1 MIKIQPMRTL
11 NIILSLLIVSVASV
25 SCNQEQE
32 KAEAKQTQ
40 DSLLMAQQD
49 SLLDAFKTEFE
60 SISQTMKEVN
70 AKNGIFNLD
79 TSETEVLN
87 KETIIGQI
95 KNLDALLESKQSQ
108 LNDLY
113 KRMKESKVRNE
124 EMEGMI
130 SSMQESL
137 TNREAQITELMT
149 MLANK
154 DVKID
159 AILNRVDSMRVT
171 NIELTEEVI
180 KMDEEMHLVYYIIGD
195 AKELKEKGITTK
207 EGGIL
212 GIGASKKLDVS
223 KLDLS
228 LFTESD
234 ERDLLSVPVYSKKAK
249 LITNHPEASY
259 SLVLDSDGKV
269 ETLNVL
275 NRKSFWAATDIL
287 VIEVAN

>member
-1 MIKIQPMRTL
+1 MRILYT
-11 NIILSLLIVSVASV
+11 ILSILIVSIALV
-25 SCNQEQE
+25 SCSQEQE
-32 KAEAKQTQ
+32 KAEVKQVQ

-49 SLLDAFKTEFE
+49 SLLNVFMSEFE
-60 SISQTMKEVN
+60 SISQTVNEVN
-70 AKNGIFNLD
+70 AKNGIYSLD
-79 TSETEVLN
+79 TSESNVLS
-87 KETIIGQI
+87 KESIIGQVE
-95 KNLDALLESKQSQ
+95 NLDQLLQSKQNQ
-108 LNDLY
+108 LNDLF

-124 EMEGMI
+124 EMEGLI

-137 TNREAQITELMT
+137 SNREAQINELMT

-159 AILNRVDSMRVT
+159 DILNRVDSMRVT

-180 KMDEEMHLVYYIIGD
+180 KMDEELHMIYYVVGN
-195 AKELKEKGITTK
+195 AKELKDKGITTK
-207 EGGIL
+207 EDGIL

-234 ERDLLSVPVYSKKAK
+234 ERDLLSVPIYSKKAK

-259 SLVLDSDGKV
+259 SFVLDSEEKV
-269 ETLNVL
+269 ETLSIV

-287 VIEVAN
+287 VVEVSN

>member
-1 MIKIQPMRTL
+1 MRILYT
-11 NIILSLLIVSVASV
+11 ILSILIVSIALV
-25 SCNQEQE
+25 SCSQEQE
-32 KAEAKQTQ
+32 KAEVKQVQ

-49 SLLDAFKTEFE
+49 SLLNVFMSEFE
-60 SISQTMKEVN
+60 SISQTVNEVN
-70 AKNGIFNLD
+70 AKNGIYSLD
-79 TSETEVLN
+79 TSESNVLS
-87 KETIIGQI
+87 KESIIGQVE
-95 KNLDALLESKQSQ
+95 NLDQLLQSKQNQ
-108 LNDLY
+108 LNDLF

-124 EMEGMI
+124 EMEGLI

-137 TNREAQITELMT
+137 SNREAQINELMT

-159 AILNRVDSMRVT
+159 DILNRVDSMRVT

-180 KMDEEMHLVYYIIGD
+180 KMDEELHMIYYVVGN
-195 AKELKEKGITTK
+195 AKELKDKGITTK
-207 EGGIL
+207 EDGIL

-234 ERDLLSVPVYSKKAK
+234 ERDLLSVPIYSKKAK

-259 SLVLDSDGKV
+259 SFVLDSEEKV
-269 ETLNVL
+269 ETLSIV

-287 VIEVAN
+287 VVEVSI

>member
-1 MIKIQPMRTL
+1 MRTL

>member
-1 MIKIQPMRTL
+1 MRILYT
-11 NIILSLLIVSVASV
+11 ILSILIVSIALV
-25 SCNQEQE
+25 SCSQEQE
-32 KAEAKQTQ
+32 KAEVKQVQ

-49 SLLDAFKTEFE
+49 SLLNVFMSEFE
-60 SISQTMKEVN
+60 SISQTVNEVN
-70 AKNGIFNLD
+70 AKNGIYSLD
-79 TSETEVLN
+79 TSESNVLS
-87 KETIIGQI
+87 KESIIGQVE
-95 KNLDALLESKQSQ
+95 NLDQLLQSKQNQ
-108 LNDLY
+108 LNDLF

-124 EMEGMI
+124 EMEGLI

-137 TNREAQITELMT
+137 SNREAQINGLMT

-159 AILNRVDSMRVT
+159 DILNRVDSMRVT

-180 KMDEEMHLVYYIIGD
+180 KMDEELHMIYYVVGN
-195 AKELKEKGITTK
+195 AKELKDKGITTK
-207 EGGIL
+207 EDGIL

-234 ERDLLSVPVYSKKAK
+234 ERDLLSVPIYSKKAK

-259 SLVLDSDGKV
+259 SFVLDSEEKV
-269 ETLNVL
+269 ETLSIV

-287 VIEVAN
+287 VVEVSN

>member
-1 MIKIQPMRTL
+1 MNKIHTMRILYT
-11 NIILSLLIVSVASV
+11 ILSILIVSIALV
-25 SCNQEQE
+25 SCSQEQE
-32 KAEAKQTQ
+32 KAEVKQVQ

-49 SLLDAFKTEFE
+49 SLLNVFMSEFE
-60 SISQTMKEVN
+60 SISQTVNEVN
-70 AKNGIFNLD
+70 AKNGIYNLD
-79 TSETEVLN
+79 TSESNALS
-87 KETIIGQI
+87 KESIIGQVE
-95 KNLDALLESKQSQ
+95 NLDQLLQSKQNQ
-108 LNDLY
+108 LNDLF

-124 EMEGMI
+124 EMEGLI

-137 TNREAQITELMT
+137 SNREAQINELMT

-159 AILNRVDSMRVT
+159 DILNRVDSMRVT

-180 KMDEEMHLVYYIIGD
+180 KMDEELHMIYYVVGN
-195 AKELKEKGITTK
+195 AKELKDKGITTK
-207 EGGIL
+207 EDGIL

-234 ERDLLSVPVYSKKAK
+234 ERDLLSVPIYSKKAK

-259 SLVLDSDGKV
+259 SFVLDSEEKV
-269 ETLNVL
+269 ETLSIV

-287 VIEVAN
+287 VVEVSN